1 MAKILV
7 AGLDGAKA
15 NFGITKMLYDTN
27 TEELELV
34 SIRLIE
40 TQKLTGKHVRVSSDN
55 LRRAREIADA
65 LKEEL
70 EDCTMAFGEVPTGG
84 QSADA
89 VLSFGIVI
97 GLYASL
103 PVPMVEVSPSE
114 TKKAAVGTTT
124 ASKEEIIEWATQK
137 YPDAEW
143 FTKKRNGVISFTA
156 KNEHVADAAAI
167 VHAGVR
173 TQEFRVHAA
182 LIKRLG
188 NVSAG

>member
-1 MAKILV
+1 MPKIKV

-15 NFGITKMLYDTN
+15 NFGIAKMIYDTD
-27 TEELELV
+27 TGELNIV
-34 SIRLIE
+34 SIRLVE
-40 TQKLTGKHVRVSSDN
+40 TQALKGKHVRVSSDN
-55 LRRAREIADA
+55 LRRAREIADV

-70 EDCTMAFGEVPTGG
+70 KDCAMAFGEVPTGG

-103 PVPMVEVSPSE
+103 AIPMVEVSPSE
-114 TKKAAVGTTT
+114 TKKAAVGTST
-124 ASKEEIIEWATQK
+124 ASKEEIIEWAMEK
-137 YPDAEW
+137 YPDAAW
-143 FTKKRNGVISFTA
+143 FTKKRKGVISPTA

-167 VHAGVR
+167 VHAGVK

-182 LIKRLG
+182 LFKSLG
-188 NVSAG
+188 NSTAA

>member
-15 NFGITKMLYDTN
+15 NFGITKMLYDTE
-27 TEELELV
+27 TEELEIV
-34 SIRLIE
+34 SIRLVE
-40 TQKLTGKHVRVSSDN
+40 TQALKGKHVRVSSDN
-55 LRRAREIADA
+55 LRRAREIADV

-70 EDCTMAFGEVPTGG
+70 KDCVMAFGEVPTGG

-103 PVPMVEVSPSE
+103 SIPMVEVSPAE
-114 TKKAAVGTTT
+114 TKRAAVGTNT
-124 ASKEEIIEWATQK
+124 ASKEEIIEWAMEK
-137 YPDAEW
+137 YPNAPW
-143 FTKKRNGVISFTA
+143 FTKKRNGVVSPTA

-167 VHAGVR
+167 VHAGVK

-182 LIKRLG
+182 LIRSLG
-188 NVSAG
+188 KSVAA